1 MTRWK
6 KDETEFKVAITENKH
21 RNTSFSYI
29 PKPILEQLGD
39 PTSLKFLITKGKII
53 VKSGDE

>member
-6 KDETEFKVAITENKH
+6 KDETEFKVSITANKQS
-21 RNTSFSYI
+21 NTSYSYI

-39 PTSLKFLITKGKII
+39 PTSLKFLMTKGKI
-53 VKSGDE
+53 VVQSGDE